1 MDSVDAFVKTLGVL
15 SIVLVLVG
23 CVVGGVLLATQ
34 TGVLTLG

>member
-15 SIVLVLVG
+15 SVVLVLVG
-23 CVVGGVLLATQ
+23 CVVAGVLLATQ